1 MPQVYKSMGPSPGSR
16 APSENRNLPPTP
28 GLLTKSKQGSL
39 PSEPDRP
46 AAEPPP
52 SSDLS
57 CPDLEATEP
66 FPPGLFRMPVPNR
79 LFSDMPRLGDAAL
92 RCLLGLFRL
101 SFRFDP
107 GESQWTCP
115 RTWLLRRD
123 LQKETGLSDQGTRRG
138 LSELTENGWA
148 EADRSGQAYQWRLRA
163 SVPTKRFTYVPTS
176 LLSRASELPTGASLR
191 TALAVLRETWGWT
204 HPRESASTGPTE
216 TPESTGE
223 QSSHRDASCVD
234 ASHGTSCR
242 DASCRDASY
251 GDADHPGGGEENGR
265 EHVHQKWARLSH
277 RDLASAT
284 GRSETA
290 VKEAAKA
297 LQGRWLCRRRPGHGA
312 FYYRIRPE
320 ALAPGPSPGS
330 TSGSREEPRKSP
342 REEGRA
348 SPDSASEIP
357 SPTTG
362 AANELGGGSPT
373 DWYPPPFIRDS
384 LERDKHSAPASP
396 DTSSE
401 KTSRVDRRNE
411 RSSAMLGDNNSSRD
425 APPSKEAPPDG
436 PEQQRSSS
444 DSPDFSAFPEEKQA
458 LGQKLINAGIW
469 PGRAHEC
476 LRRYSTAR
484 VAANFDLWRTR
495 KNDSGAPE
503 IENDGAWLCMAI
515 TDGYANASHKR
526 SCPERSSPECPSSEQ
541 RSSQGSSPNPTS
553 LQPNGPGAEGQSEE
567 VSPPP
572 EPSHKQ
578 RVSPREKAA
587 LIRQYEEITSGQ
599 FYRFRH
605 MESSTKKQFLY
616 FDPSVGEP
624 DRRGPKAENTS
635 GTRNG
640 DPRHGKPQSP

>member
-1 MPQVYKSMGPSPGSR
+1 MPQVYKSMGPSPSSR
-16 APSENRNLPPTP
+16 APSENRNLSPTP

-39 PSEPDRP
+39 PSEPDQP
-46 AAEPPP
+46 AAEAPPP
-52 SSDLS
+52 SDPSSL
-57 CPDLEATEP
+57 DLEATEP

-79 LFSDMPRLGDAAL
+79 VFSDMPRLGDAAL
-92 RCLLGLFRL
+92 RCLLSLFRL

-176 LLSRASELPTGASLR
+176 LLSRAPEFPTGAALR

-204 HPRESASTGPTE
+204 HPRESASTGSTE
-216 TPESTGE
+216 TPDSTGG
-223 QSSHRDASCVD
+223 QPSHRDTSRRD
-234 ASHGTSCR
+234 ASRRDASYGASHRETSCR
-242 DASCRDASY
+242 DASCRDA
-251 GDADHPGGGEENGR
+251 GDPDGGEENSR
-265 EHVHQKWARLSH
+265 KHVHQKWARLSH

-290 VKEAAKA
+290 VKEAAEA
-297 LQGRWLCRRRPGHGA
+297 LQGQWLCRRRPVHGA

-330 TSGSREEPRKSP
+330 TSGSREESRKSP

-348 SPDSASEIP
+348 SPDSASETA
-357 SPTTG
+357 SPTAG
-362 AANELGGGSPT
+362 PANETGGGSPT
-373 DWYPPPFIRDS
+373 DWHPPPYVREF
-384 LERDKHSAPASP
+384 LGRDKQSAPASP
-396 DTSSE
+396 DRSSE
-401 KTSRVDRRNE
+401 KNSEARGPAETT
-411 RSSAMLGDNNSSRD
+411 SAMLEDENPSRD
-425 APPSKEAPPDG
+425 APPDG

-444 DSPDFSAFPEEKQA
+444 GSPDFSAFPEEKQA
-458 LGQKLINAGIW
+458 LGEKLINAGIW

-515 TDGYANASHKR
+515 TDGYANAS
-526 SCPERSSPECPSSEQ
+526 PGRSSPERSFPEHSSSEQ
-541 RSSQGSSPNPTS
+541 RCSQGSSPNPTS
-553 LQPNGPGAEGQSEE
+553 PQPNGPGAEGQSEE

-599 FYRFRH
+599 FHRFRH
-605 MESSTKKQFLY
+605 GESSTEEQFLY
-616 FDPSVGEP
+616 FDPAV
-624 DRRGPKAENTS
+624 
-635 GTRNG
+635 G
-640 DPRHGKPQSP
+640 DPDPRVSTPR

>member
-16 APSENRNLPPTP
+16 APSENRNLPSTP

-79 LFSDMPRLGDAAL
+79 VFSDMPRLGDAAL

-115 RTWLLRRD
+115 RAWLRRRD
-123 LQKETGLSDQGTRRG
+123 LQEETGLSDQGTRQG

-148 EADRSGQAYQWRLRA
+148 EADRSGQAYRWRLRA

-176 LLSRASELPTGASLR
+176 LLSQASELPTGAALR

-204 HPRESASTGPTE
+204 HPRESASTGSTE
-216 TPESTGE
+216 TPESTGGHP
-223 QSSHRDASCVD
+223 SHRDTSRRD
-234 ASHGTSCR
+234 ASRR
-242 DASCRDASY
+242 DASYGASHREASCRDA
-251 GDADHPGGGEENGR
+251 GDPDGGEENGR
-265 EHVHQKWARLSH
+265 EHVHQKWAQLSH

-330 TSGSREEPRKSP
+330 TSGSREEPRKSL

-348 SPDSASEIP
+348 SQDSASETA
-357 SPTTG
+357 SPTAG
-362 AANELGGGSPT
+362 PANETGGGSPT
-373 DWYPPPFIRDS
+373 DWHPPPFIREF

-396 DTSSE
+396 GLSSE
-401 KTSRVDRRNE
+401 KTSRVDRRSE
-411 RSSAMLGDNNSSRD
+411 RSSAMLGDNNPSRD
-425 APPSKEAPPDG
+425 AHPSREAPPDG
-436 PEQQRSSS
+436 PEQQRSNSG
-444 DSPDFSAFPEEKQA
+444 SPDFSAFPKEKQA

-469 PGRAHEC
+469 PGRAYEC

-495 KNDSGAPE
+495 KNDPEAPK

-515 TDGYANASHKR
+515 TEGYANASPGR
-526 SCPERSSPECPSSEQ
+526 SSSERSSFKQ
-541 RSSQGSSPNPTS
+541 GSSQGSPSNPRPP
-553 LQPNGPGAEGQSEE
+553 QPNGHGTGEHSEGA
-567 VSPPP
+567 SPPP

-587 LIRQYEEITSGQ
+587 LICQYEEITSGQ
-599 FYRFRH
+599 FHRFRH
-605 MESSTKKQFLY
+605 GESSTEEQFLY
-616 FDPSVGEP
+616 FEEG
-624 DRRGPKAENTS
+624 GP
-635 GTRNG
+635 TRK
-640 DPRHGKPQSP
+640 R